1 MQGRLGNR
9 GEKKVK
15 QQWTIAASFLTPLVS
30 SSPTSS
36 IFIHHHLSI
45 GGRRLMSLN
54 TAGSAGLAHAEKMG
68 SVNFDRTWIQ
78 STTPNQNTF
87 TQSQM
92 KFAATVVFQ
101 PSVSALFFLDTH
113 SINPRV
119 LLAKHPIFSP
129 AVEHSGRCHTDTS
142 IVFKVVWFNGES
154 CTIAPL
160 T

>member
-1 MQGRLGNR
+1 MKR
-9 GEKKVK
+9 
-15 QQWTIAASFLTPLVS
+15 QWTIAASFLTPLVS
-30 SSPTSS
+30 SSPASS

-45 GGRRLMSLN
+45 RGRRLMSLN
-54 TAGSAGLAHAEKMG
+54 MAGSAGLAHAEKMG
-68 SVNFDRTWIQ
+68 SANFD
-78 STTPNQNTF
+78 PH
-87 TQSQM
+87 
-92 KFAATVVFQ
+92 
-101 PSVSALFFLDTH
+101 LDTVHHPKSKHIHTITNEIRRCRPRFSAPESPRFFFFDAH
-113 SINPRV
+113 SINPRI